1 MWYGTCSTEVG
12 TFRMAIDLPRN
23 PRALHFTGSVK
34 ALAPE
39 RPANALGQQ
48 RPNAP
53 PPPPPSRAVPSS
65 RPPAAMISTPTR
77 LTTMRGPRDPIA
89 SMDEDILTEA
99 LDRDEINAA
108 LFPIARRP
116 DSDKPSPNLPVPGF
130 RSVEEAKAQLMAPRI
145 VMAAPRADAKGGS
158 LPLGVWLMAALVAG
172 ILSFH
177 FAPEARDGLESA
189 VRALDSR

>member
-1 MWYGTCSTEVG
+1 MGRAPQGLAPSG
-12 TFRMAIDLPRN
+12 MAIDLPRN

-34 ALAPE
+34 ALGPVRPE

-48 RPNAP
+48 RPHAP
-53 PPPPPSRAVPSS
+53 PPQSRGPRSS
-65 RPPAAMISTPTR
+65 PPAAVLSTPTR
-77 LTTMRGPRDPIA
+77 LTTMRGPRDPIG

-99 LDRDEINAA
+99 LDRVEINAA

-116 DSDKPSPNLPVPGF
+116 ESDKPSPNLPVPGF
-130 RSVEEAKAQLMAPRI
+130 RSVEEARAQLAAPRI
-145 VMAAPRADAKGGS
+145 IVAAQPKGGS

-177 FAPEARDGLESA
+177 FAPDARDSVESA

>member
-1 MWYGTCSTEVG
+1 MP
-12 TFRMAIDLPRN
+12 IDLPRN

-34 ALAPE
+34 ALGPDGPE

-53 PPPPPSRAVPSS
+53 PPPPAAVL
-65 RPPAAMISTPTR
+65 STPTR
-77 LTTMRGPRDPIA
+77 LTTMRGPRDPMG

-99 LDRDEINAA
+99 LDRAEINAA

-130 RSVEEAKAQLMAPRI
+130 RSVEEARAQLAPPRI
-145 VMAAPRADAKGGS
+145 VVAAPAKGGAV
-158 LPLGVWLMAALVAG
+158 PLGVWLMAALVAG

-177 FAPEARDGLESA
+177 FAPDARDGLESA
-189 VRALDSR
+189 VRALETR